1 MLYYFLYQLIFK
13 QYGGTGESIVFKGL
27 NVFQYVT
34 FRTAWATITAL
45 VISLLFGGKVINK
58 LQELKIGQEIR
69 EELSAEHHAKRG
81 TPTMG
86 GVLILG
92 SVFLSTI
99 IWARLDSLYLWL
111 ALAATTAF
119 GVIGFVDDYI
129 KIVKKRSL
137 GLTER
142 QKLLGQL
149 LTALVVWGFLF
160 YSTSDSLFRGT
171 EFRDLNKFVTK
182 INQPKNPV
190 SQYLQTQLAPETK
203 RLFESYDGSP
213 AQAQIL
219 QKSLTGDLNRVLNDP
234 NFYNEQRFNPAN
246 FPEDEKIK
254 LSDEAKKLIE
264 KRPMQGDGLV
274 RFNRRLLQDTY
285 PEELSRAGG
294 YFWNI
299 SIPFFKDTAITDP
312 LTAVTYVGPFLYL
325 LFIVFVLLGSSN
337 AVNLTDGMDGLAAS
351 VTFIAMS
358 ALTALTYVA
367 SDSRWSNYLDITHKP
382 EAAELTVFCG
392 AMVGA
397 SLGFL
402 WYNSP
407 PAEVFMGD
415 VGSLAIGG
423 ALGTVAILTKQEF
436 LLPFIGGVFII
447 EAASVMLQ
455 VGYFKFTKNPK
466 TKVGKRIFLQAPL
479 HHHYQL
485 KGLKE
490 PKIVFRFVIVAIL
503 FALLSLSTLKL
514 R

>member
-1 MLYYFLYQLIFK
+1 MLYYLLYQLIFK
-13 QYGGTGESIVFKGL
+13 QYGATSESIFYKGL

-45 VISLLFGGKVINK
+45 LISLLFGRTVIRK

-69 EELSAEHHAKRG
+69 EELSEEHQAKKG

-92 SVFLSTI
+92 SVFISTVL
-99 IWARLDSLYLWL
+99 WARLDSLYLWL
-111 ALAATTAF
+111 ALIATTFF
-119 GVIGFVDDYI
+119 GIVGFVDDYI
-129 KIVKKRSL
+129 KIVKRRSE

-149 LTALVVWGFLF
+149 ITAIIVWLC
-160 YSTSDSLFRGT
+160 L
-171 EFRDLNKFVTK
+171 
-182 INQPKNPV
+182 
-190 SQYLQTQLAPETK
+190 YLATN
-203 RLFESYDGSP
+203 SYP
-213 AQAQIL
+213 
-219 QKSLTGDLNRVLNDP
+219 
-234 NFYNEQRFNPAN
+234 
-246 FPEDEKIK
+246 
-254 LSDEAKKLIE
+254 
-264 KRPMQGDGLV
+264 
-274 RFNRRLLQDTY
+274 
-285 PEELSRAGG
+285 
-294 YFWNI
+294 WNI
-299 SIPFFKDTAITDP
+299 SVPFFKATALPDG
-312 LTAVTYVGPFLYL
+312 VTYIGPWLYL
-325 LFIVFVLLGSSN
+325 PFILFVLLGSSN
-337 AVNLTDGMDGLAAS
+337 AVNLTDGMDGLAS
-351 VTFIAMS
+351 SITFIAMA
-358 ALTALTYVA
+358 ALTALTYVS
-367 SDSRWSNYLDITHKP
+367 SDARWSEILLITHKP

-402 WYNSP
+402 WYNAP

-436 LLPFIGGVFII
+436 LLVFIGGVFII

-455 VGYFKFTKNPK
+455 VGYFKFTKRTQGK
-466 TKVGKRIFLQAPL
+466 GKRVFLQAPL
-479 HHHYQL
+479 HHHFQL
-485 KGLKE
+485 AGWKE